1 MNTLTGYSR
10 FLPKGFDGGSLA
22 RRARSA
28 FDREDALLAQDFMA
42 FHDAAKRNGVI
53 LSFGGD
59 LSENV
64 LFSLGEVLKLRMR
77 QEETD
82 ASVAKRV
89 FSIFVEQAQNV
100 IRYSADRVAS
110 PAEAERPRVSGGII
124 VVGSEGGRFFVV
136 CGNEVGRGDV
146 PRLRERLDHIVG
158 LSADELKRFYRDK
171 LRQAP
176 DEGSLGGSIG
186 LIEIARRSSAPV
198 EYGFQEIGD
207 DRSLFCLK
215 AYI

>member
-1 MNTLTGYSR
+1 M
-10 FLPKGFDGGSLA
+10 LA
-22 RRARSA
+22 H
-28 FDREDALLAQDFMA
+28 DFMA

-64 LFSLGEVLKLRMR
+64 MFSLGEVLKLRMR

-158 LSADELKRFYRDK
+158 LSADELKQFYRDK

>member
-1 MNTLTGYSR
+1 M
-10 FLPKGFDGGSLA
+10 LA
-22 RRARSA
+22 H
-28 FDREDALLAQDFMA
+28 DFMA

-100 IRYSADRVAS
+100 IRYSADRVTA
-110 PAEAERPRVSGGII
+110 AEAEQARVSGGVI

-136 CGNEVGRGDV
+136 CGNEVGRSDV
-146 PRLRERLDHIVG
+146 PRLRQRLDHIVG

-176 DEGSLGGSIG
+176 DEGSLGGSLG

-198 EYGFQEIGD
+198 EYDFQEIGD

-215 AYI
+215 AFI